1 MKAVSHLHVQQYC
14 CHGNCFS
21 TNNVQ
26 LLYCLA
32 YGLILVNFDAFY
44 AFISHFL
51 AHIQNNHNLFYD
63 VIRP

>member
-44 AFISHFL
+44 AFFRIFSHTFKTIL
-51 AHIQNNHNLFYD
+51 ICYL
-63 VIRP
+63 I